1 MVTEQTDAEQPRE
14 QAQTEASDQLVTVAT
29 AAAAAGG
36 VIAAAGGVIAAAAA
50 AVAVTGA

>member
-1 MVTEQTDAEQPRE
+1 VVTEQTDAEQPRE

-36 VIAAAGGVIAAAAA
+36 VIAAAAAAA